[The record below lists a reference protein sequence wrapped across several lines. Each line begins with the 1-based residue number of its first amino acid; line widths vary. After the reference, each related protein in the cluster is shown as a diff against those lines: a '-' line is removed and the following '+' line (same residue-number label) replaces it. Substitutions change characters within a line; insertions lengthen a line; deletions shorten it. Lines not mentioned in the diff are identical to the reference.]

1 MFTSRRFPS
10 GVIPEHW
17 HICDTSPAM
26 SGKSD
31 DALGLSEQPPGTFGL
46 RDEVGGGGA
55 QPLC

>member
-31 DALGLSEQPPGTFGL
+31 DALGLSRATAWNVWPA
-46 RDEVGGGGA
+46 R
-55 QPLC
+55 